1 MEAEVAV
8 LAVVEVQ
15 QAVLQAEDAVA
26 EVLSVEEAVE
36 VLAEVR
42 LLAAAVLAEDQAI
55 LVAVDFTD
63 HPHHLDHLD
72 HLDTHMVMVI
82 TITTH
87 QEEVVAV

>member
-26 EVLSVEEAVE
+26 EVLLAVLVAEA
-36 VLAEVR
+36 LAVVR
-42 LLAAAVLAEDQAI
+42 LLAVAVLAEDQAI

-63 HPHHLDHLD
+63 HPHHLDHLG
-72 HLDTHMVMVI
+72 THMVMVI